1 MEMNGSKKIKM
12 LIGTILGNCCVMLIY
27 HYVGD
32 IPTEVMQWIIAG
44 ISGTGLGG
52 VLGQG
57 FADGMSKGLTSS
69 QGQKIL
75 AADLQKKSLDL
86 AEQSEASVSTS
97 PPMS

>member
-1 MEMNGSKKIKM
+1 MNGSKKMKM
-12 LIGTILGNCCVMLIY
+12 LIGTILGNCCVLLIY
-27 HYVGD
+27 HFLGD

-75 AADLQKKSLDL
+75 AADLQKKSLSL
-86 AEQSEASVSTS
+86 AEQSGDSALIS